1 MNAPNPAPDADTL
14 ARAAPS
20 RSLKTFSALTRLLL
34 WLVVAVWALFML
46 TWGALHGWIVPRISD
61 WRPELERWATAQLGV
76 SVKVG
81 DIRADHGPAPGW
93 LPVPV
98 WGLTPTLSLI
108 DVRLH
113 DPGGREALHLPLV
126 QASLSPASV
135 WRLGFEQLLIDSPVL
150 DVRRTPEGCIE
161 VAGLDMASGPEADGS
176 VADWFFRQSEF
187 TIRQGTVR
195 WTDDLKGQ
203 PPLALSQLDLVVRN
217 RLSRHEFR
225 VDATPPMEWGER
237 LSLRGQLR
245 EPLIQLRSPGPGQ
258 MPWHDWSG
266 EVFADFPHVD
276 VSRLRAYVDLSRWD
290 VQVRSGRGVLRAWAD
305 VGNGQVHGVTAQ
317 MDLEAVEATLG
328 KDLPALALD
337 TVTGRL
343 ELQWGGDGFEFATD
357 DLRFQ
362 TREGDAW
369 PGGQLRVRH
378 RTSLAGNLA
387 GTQLSADSVDLAALA
402 TLAGR
407 LPLSAE
413 VRGHLADLQP
423 SGRVQGLSASWRPAD
438 EKRPLSYQARG
449 KVVGLSLAGKPS
461 GQRSGYGDYPVPG
474 RPGIRNADI
483 DFDLSDSGGQ
493 ARIAVREGALELPDV
508 FEDPLLALDR
518 FDGRARW
525 SVAGERIEVTLSE
538 VRLANADAEGSATAR
553 WSTADP
559 ARSTARSRFPGEL
572 DLTATLTRADAT
584 RVHRYLPLSVSPDV
598 RRYLRE
604 AARAGSSPR
613 VDFRIRG
620 DLWDLPFDRASGSQ
634 GEFRIT
640 AQLKAVDFDYVPA
653 FLQSAGEAPWPALK
667 GMDGQFVFDRDSI
680 RITGLQGGA
689 RPLPGLRLS
698 QGSFVIENLLRQPA
712 MDISARVQ
720 GPANEMLAIV
730 RDSPLNAMTSQ
741 ALGQSRATGN
751 ASGQFAL
758 RIPFEDMGRTTV
770 KGSVRLAGNDVRI
783 TPAAPLLANTSGEVS
798 FSERGFEVAAARARA
813 YGGDLSFDGG
823 MQTDAQGQARIRFR
837 GQGTATAEG
846 LRQGE
851 LGLVS
856 QLFANASGSAA
867 YAAQLNF
874 RAGVPE
880 ISVTSNLQGM
890 AISLPAPLGKS
901 ADTVLPV
908 LVEQAVQGLRSGPQG
923 DTALT
928 DRLNVD
934 IGPPAARAVS
944 LHYERDITGTDPRV
958 LRGRISVGTSPDEAM
973 PTPASGV
980 QANLRFD
987 DLDVGAW
994 TRALPGQAGAQGQGG
1009 TADAMQYLPTMLA
1022 VRAVRV
1028 VQDGRTFQDVVV
1040 GGTRV
1045 DDQWRVNV
1053 SAREFDGYVEYR
1065 QPSDS
1070 SAGSIYA
1077 RLSRLALSQAAT
1089 TDVEEILQ
1097 QPSSVPALDIAV
1109 QDLTL
1114 SGRSLGRVEVQA
1126 VNRVG
1131 ADRVREWHLSRLHV
1145 AVPEARL
1152 NATGRWAPASGG
1164 RQRRATLAFRLDIR
1178 DAGKLLARFGR
1189 DGVVRGGEGTIDGDI
1204 GWTGSPFR
1212 LDYPSLSGQMKADIE
1227 RGQFLQVEPGA
1238 AKLLGVLSLQSLPR
1252 RLVLD
1257 FRDVF
1262 SEGFAFDFIRG
1273 DASLAQGV
1281 MSTSSLQMKGVN
1293 AAVLMEGNAD
1303 IGRETQD
1310 LKVVVVPEINAGT
1323 ASLLA
1328 TAINPAVGLGTFL
1341 AQLLLRQPL
1350 QSATTQQ
1357 FHITGGWDDPKVEKI
1372 GRQPPVAPP
1381 REAPAV
1387 PR

>member
-1 MNAPNPAPDADTL
+1 MNASNPAPDAETL

-34 WLVVAVWALFML
+34 WLVVAVWALFIL

-61 WRPELERWATAQLGV
+61 WRPDLERWATAQLGV

-81 DIRADHGPAPGW
+81 DIRADHGPSPAW
-93 LPVPV
+93 LPLPV
-98 WGLTPTLSLI
+98 WGLTPTIRLI
-108 DVRLH
+108 DVRLL
-113 DPGGREALHLPLV
+113 DPAGREALRLPLV

-150 DVRRTPEGCIE
+150 DVRRTPDGRIE
-161 VAGLDMASGPEADGS
+161 VAGLDMASGPESDGS
-176 VADWFFRQSEF
+176 AADWFFNQSEF
-187 TIRQGTVR
+187 IIRQGTVR
-195 WTDDLKGQ
+195 WIDDLKRQ
-203 PPLALSQLDLVVRN
+203 PPLALSQLDFVVRN
-217 RLSRHEFR
+217 GIHRHDFRL
-225 VDATPPMEWGER
+225 DATPPADWGER

-245 EPLIQLRSPGPGQ
+245 EPLIQLQATQPGQ
-258 MPWHDWSG
+258 LPWRDWSG

-276 VSRLRAYVDLSRWD
+276 VARLRAYADLSRWD
-290 VQVRSGRGVLRAWAD
+290 VQVRSGRGALRAWAD
-305 VGNGQVHGVTAQ
+305 VERGKVHGVTAQ
-317 MDLEAVEATLG
+317 MDLEAVDTTLG

-337 TVTGRL
+337 TLTGRL
-343 ELQWGGDGFEFATD
+343 ELQWGDEGFEVATD
-357 DLRFQ
+357 DLRFR
-362 TREGDAW
+362 TREGDNW

-378 RTSLAGNLA
+378 RTGQAGSIA

-402 TLAGR
+402 TIAGR
-407 LPLSAE
+407 IPLSAE
-413 VRGHLADLQP
+413 LRAHLADLQP
-423 SGRVQGLSASWRPAD
+423 AGRVQGLTASWRPAD
-438 EKRPLSYQARG
+438 DRRPLSYQAKG
-449 KVVGLSLAGKPS
+449 KVVGLSLAGQPS
-461 GQRSGYGDYPVPG
+461 GQKSSYGDYPVPG

-483 DFDLSDSGGQ
+483 DFDLNDTGGQ

-508 FEDPLLALDR
+508 FEDPLLPLDR

-525 SVAGERIEVTLSE
+525 TVAGERIEVTLSD
-538 VRLANADAEGSATAR
+538 VRLSNADAEGSADVR

-559 ARSTARSRFPGEL
+559 ARSQAKSRFPGEL

-598 RRYLRE
+598 RRYLSE
-604 AARAGSSPR
+604 AAKAGNSPK
-613 VDFRIRG
+613 VDFRIKG
-620 DLWDLPFDRASGSQ
+620 DLWDVPFDRAAGSQ
-634 GEFRIT
+634 GEFRIA
-640 AQLKAVDFDYVPA
+640 AQLKGVDFAYVPA

-689 RPLPGLRLS
+689 QPLPGLRLS
-698 QGSFVIENLLRQPA
+698 QGSFVIENLMKNPV

-720 GPANEMLAIV
+720 GPANEILAIV
-730 RDSPLNAMTSQ
+730 RDSPLNALTSQ

-751 ASGQFAL
+751 ASGQFSL
-758 RIPFEDMGRTTV
+758 RIPFDDMRKTTV
-770 KGSVRLAGNDVRI
+770 KGNVRLAGNDVRI
-783 TPAAPLLANTSGEVS
+783 TPAAPMLANASGDVS
-798 FSERGFEVAAARARA
+798 FSEKGFEVTAARARA
-813 YGGDLSFDGG
+813 FGGDLSFDGG
-823 MQTDAQGQARIRFR
+823 MQTDARGNTRIRFR
-837 GQGTATAEG
+837 GQGTATADG

-851 LGLVS
+851 LGIVS
-856 QLFANASGSAA
+856 QLFANGSGSAA

-890 AISLPAPLGKS
+890 AINLPAPLGKS
-901 ADTVLPV
+901 ADTSLP
-908 LVEQAVQGLRSGPQG
+908 LLFEQSVQGVRSAAQG
-923 DTALT
+923 EVALT

-934 IGPPAARAVS
+934 VGPPAARAVS
-944 LHYERDITGTDPRV
+944 LHYERDITGSEPRV
-958 LRGRISVGTSPDEAM
+958 LRGRISVGTSPDEAIST
-973 PTPASGV
+973 PTSGV

-994 TRALPGQAGAQGQGG
+994 TRALPAQEGGQTPAAAGA
-1009 TADAMQYLPTMLA
+1009 AMQYLPTVLA
-1022 VRAVRV
+1022 LRAARL

-1065 QPSDS
+1065 QASDS

-1077 RLSRLALSQAAT
+1077 RLSRLSLSQAAT

-1109 QDLTL
+1109 QDLVL

-1131 ADRVREWHLSRLHV
+1131 ADRVREWRLNRLQV
-1145 AVPEARL
+1145 IVPEARL
-1152 NATGRWAPASGG
+1152 NGSGNWAPAAGG
-1164 RQRRATLAFRLDIR
+1164 RQRRAALTFQLDIR
-1178 DAGKLLARFGR
+1178 DSGKLLSRFGR
-1189 DGVVRGGEGTIDGDI
+1189 DGVVRGGEGTIEGNI
-1204 GWTGSPFR
+1204 GWVGSPFR
-1212 LDYPSLSGQMKADIE
+1212 LDYPTLSGQMKADIE
-1227 RGQFLQVEPGA
+1227 RGQFLKVDPGA
-1238 AKLLGVLSLQSLPR
+1238 AKLLGVLSLQALPR

-1273 DASLAQGV
+1273 DATLAQGV
-1281 MSTSSLQMKGVN
+1281 ISTNNLQMKGVN
-1293 AAVLMEGNAD
+1293 AAVLMEGSAD

-1323 ASLLA
+1323 ASLIA

-1341 AQLLLRQPL
+1341 AQYLLRQPL

-1357 FHITGGWDDPKVEKI
+1357 FHITGGWSDPKVDKI
-1372 GRQPPVAPP
+1372 ERQPAAPSP
-1381 REAPAV
+1381 ATAPAA